1 MKRIDSFWYHGVYHW
16 WVISVY
22 EYILFLERSTLG
34 EFHMS
39 WWTPQFIVFSEW
51 ARIRN
56 PSVTGWSVYKAD
68 QINGLQ
74 IMHMLYVL
82 LVKNAPQIRPCEGEN
97 SLTFALWFW
106 SGNHSRHKVHADN
119 NVVCALRNVFRQ
131 LPFGWLP
138 VWRSFFQ
145 RRTLRIE
152 EAVDAKSLCLLIALW
167 ECDTHFHW
175 YCLCEGDIT
184 SIHFVL

>member
-1 MKRIDSFWYHGVYHW
+1 MSYFCVWVYSFSRAFYFRRVSHVMMNTSIYRIFRVSANKKPKRDGMECLKGRSDL
-16 WVISVY
+16 WVTNAY
-22 EYILFLERSTLG
+22 ALFVVG
-34 EFHMS
+34 
-39 WWTPQFIVFSEW
+39 
-51 ARIRN
+51 
-56 PSVTGWSVYKAD
+56 YK
-68 QINGLQ
+68 
-74 IMHMLYVL
+74 MLLFVH
-82 LVKNAPQIRPCEGEN
+82 KNLKQMRPCEGEN
-97 SLTFALWFW
+97 CLTFALWFW